1 MQQRINKYN
10 KQLLN
15 ISDRRS
21 IIAVSQNEILQK
33 YQKSFEANT
42 SEDSATVYN
51 TMASWDQ
58 DPQVILLTYEDDQL
72 DLQAGSIETQL
83 NALQK
88 DLEAM
93 EKAQEKCIKNGV
105 AKLA

>member
-21 IIAVSQNEILQK
+21 LIAVSQSEILQK

-42 SEDSATVYN
+42 SEDSETVYN
-51 TMASWDQ
+51 TVASWDQ
-58 DPQVILLTYEDDQL
+58 DPQVILLTNEDNQL
-72 DLQAGSIETQL
+72 DMEEDSIETQL

-88 DLEAM
+88 ELEAM